1 MRISDWSSDVCSSD
15 LCKVTKD
22 WLYWSH
28 AWAQR
33 DVLELRKE
41 VAQNLQDFE
50 AQGDLTFCD
59 DATQDIEGVVAIVAQ
74 VAAAGL
80 LPDKAAIGL
89 DPQGV
94 AALVDALSGAGIED
108 EQLAAISQGFRLSSA
123 VWGMERKLKDGTL
136 WHSG

>member
-1 MRISDWSSDVCSSD
+1 M
-15 LCKVTKD
+15 
-22 WLYWSH
+22 
-28 AWAQR
+28 
-33 DVLELRKE
+33 
-41 VAQNLQDFE
+41 
-50 AQGDLTFCD
+50 
-59 DATQDIEGVVAIVAQ
+59 EGVVAIVAQ

-136 WHSG
+136 WHSGSGLMTWCVGNAKAEQNGNAVLVTKETAGKSKIDPQHTHQKGKP

>member
-1 MRISDWSSDVCSSD
+1 MLRRPPRSTRTDTLFPDTTPSGRVAS
-15 LCKVTKD
+15 
-22 WLYWSH
+22 
-28 AWAQR
+28 AW
-33 DVLELRKE
+33 
-41 VAQNLQDFE
+41 F
-50 AQGDLTFCD
+50 
-59 DATQDIEGVVAIVAQ
+59 
-74 VAAAGL
+74 

-136 WHSG
+136 WHSGSGLMTWCVGNAKAEQKGNAVLIDRKSTRMKSRS

>member
-1 MRISDWSSDVCSSD
+1 MLRRPPRSTRTDTLFPDTTPSGRVAS
-15 LCKVTKD
+15 
-22 WLYWSH
+22 
-28 AWAQR
+28 AW
-33 DVLELRKE
+33 
-41 VAQNLQDFE
+41 F
-50 AQGDLTFCD
+50 
-59 DATQDIEGVVAIVAQ
+59 
-74 VAAAGL
+74 

-136 WHSG
+136 WHSGSGLMTWCVGNAKAEQTGNRSEERRVGKECGSTGRSRWAPEH